1 MSEMQESCLPLAAG
15 SLNMP
20 LHNPFPVRS
29 MSPRP
34 PGNTS
39 KNQAA
44 APAPEMKMGLMTLLL
59 LAMFVVL
66 SLPAGMVDC
75 SLNTTINFKC
85 VFLLY
90 LACSGPNEPGLF
102 VADSTTDRV
111 GPNYFQ
117 DTCSATISP
126 GTQCQPRK
134 CSDDCTSRFRGG
146 VGDCD
151 HSVCR
156 CVYTCPA
163 TPPAAKKKQPYV

>member
-1 MSEMQESCLPLAAG
+1 
-15 SLNMP
+15 
-20 LHNPFPVRS
+20 
-29 MSPRP
+29 
-34 PGNTS
+34 
-39 KNQAA
+39 
-44 APAPEMKMGLMTLLL
+44 MKMGLMTLLL

-66 SLPAGMVDC
+66 SLP
-75 SLNTTINFKC
+75 
-85 VFLLY
+85 
-90 LACSGPNEPGLF
+90 
-102 VADSTTDRV
+102 ADSTTDRV